1 MEQYPTVYTHLF
13 SYKKELANRN
23 KTETGIRYEW
33 YALQRW
39 GAKYWEDFSKEKI
52 VWGNLCLSAQFAYA
66 DNDFFINAPSTMIV
80 PGNKYLL
87 AILNSRLGDW
97 YIRQLGVTRNG
108 GYFEYKPMF
117 VEKLPIPLIDES
129 EQIHFVSLVD
139 RILQAKSANKDTSAL
154 EREVGTL
161 VYALYGLSTEEI
173 ALIER

>member
-1 MEQYPTVYTHLF
+1 MED
-13 SYKKELANRN
+13 
-23 KTETGIRYEW
+23 I
-33 YALQRW
+33 
-39 GAKYWEDFSKEKI
+39 
-52 VWGNLCLSAQFAYA
+52 LS
-66 DNDFFINAPSTMIV
+66 ISP
-80 PGNKYLL
+80 
-87 AILNSRLGDW
+87 
-97 YIRQLGVTRNG
+97 
-108 GYFEYKPMF
+108 F